1 MEYKMMCTGSIVC
14 TIRTDT
20 TTFSSDKMAI
30 DYFQKAAKY
39 IHNKYYYNFAIYDV
53 NTEKF
58 IARFHIKEE
67 LIVVE
72 EELL

>member
-39 IHNKYYYNFAIYDV
+39 IHNKYYYSFAIYNV
-53 NTEKF
+53 QTEKF
-58 IARFHIKEE
+58 ISRFDIKEE
-67 LIVVE
+67 LVVVNK
-72 EELL
+72 EL